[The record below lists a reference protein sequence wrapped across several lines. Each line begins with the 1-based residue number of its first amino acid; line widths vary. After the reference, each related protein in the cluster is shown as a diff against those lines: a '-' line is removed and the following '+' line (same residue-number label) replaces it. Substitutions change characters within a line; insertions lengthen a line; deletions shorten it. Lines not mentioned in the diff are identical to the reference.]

1 MDRALLFPLALV
13 AGVAAIGAAVTG
25 AAEDTGMIDAEKA
38 RSEIFEVGPDCEWI
52 KFRGLPEGVT
62 GEQAVR
68 NMELAR
74 DYYLEPRIVE
84 GLEAGIDDPR
94 DLAIMILEELFPQC
108 TWPPGDLF
116 SSHQLVYLA
125 VAAWV
130 TTTLEGMGR
139 VVDDPVMPP
148 QDSAVQQTAPPMGGT
163 LTSTDTEPSVTLPGA
178 AEGTTSAEVDAQ
190 YGAEPAVGSISAIGP
205 TFRPPA
211 PADEPFDSAFWSVP
225 NLGVSVEE
233 FVRTRLYEYGTA
245 EVHLV
250 NDDPIPDVWKPLL
263 DWQRQYNTLSSAG
276 LLPSYAGSVQPTGQL
291 DPATRNAIQLV
302 LEDQISPLEWR
313 EGLVAVAA

>member
-1 MDRALLFPLALV
+1 MDRGLLFPIALV
-13 AGVAAIGAAVTG
+13 AGIAAIGAAATG
-25 AAEDTGMIDAEKA
+25 AAEDTGLIDAEKA
-38 RSEIFEVGPDCEWI
+38 RNEIFEVGPDCEWI
-52 KFRGLPEGVT
+52 RFRGLPEGVT

-74 DYYLEPRIVE
+74 DYYLEPRILE

-130 TTTLEGMGR
+130 TTTLEGMGL
-139 VVDDPVMPP
+139 VVNDPVMPP
-148 QDSAVQQTAPPMGGT
+148 QDSAVQQTAPPMGGN
-163 LTSTDTEPSVTLPGA
+163 LTATTPPSVTLPGTP
-178 AEGTTSAEVDAQ
+178 EGQTSAQGEAQ
-190 YGAEPAVGSISAIGP
+190 YGAQPATGSIAAIGP

-211 PADEPFDSAFWSVP
+211 PADEPFDSAFWSEP

-245 EVHLV
+245 EPHLV
-250 NDDPIPDVWKPLL
+250 NDDPIPDKWKPLL

-276 LLPSYAGSVQPTGQL
+276 RLPSYAGSVQPTGRL
-291 DPATRNAIQLV
+291 DAPTRNAMQLII
-302 LEDQISPLEWR
+302 EDQITPIDWR
-313 EGLVAVAA
+313 EGLMATAA